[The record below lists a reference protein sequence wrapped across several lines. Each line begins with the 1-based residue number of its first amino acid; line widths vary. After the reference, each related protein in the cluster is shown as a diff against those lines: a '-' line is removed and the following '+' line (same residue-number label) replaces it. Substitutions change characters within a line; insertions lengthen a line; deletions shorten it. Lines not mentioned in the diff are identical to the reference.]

1 MAPPNKSGSRDID
14 LFQPGRPL
22 AESPDLLVPR
32 LGSLD
37 PPACRR
43 RYHSIQ
49 LVIIIGVFA
58 SGGLICSLLLVD
70 GNEDFPQPHHWLRQ
84 SYSPPAM
91 ASPQAPATAPS
102 TPPNP
107 PIRSNDEDKS
117 ALRQR
122 RISARK
128 SACPPGRIGGARV
141 AFRSPVVLRSC
152 ERAVVALRAKWRN
165 FTGTIRRHT
174 MPLNFVRALDF
185 GSGSKA

>member
-14 LFQPGRPL
+14 LFHPGQSLP
-22 AESPDLLVPR
+22 ESSDLLVPQP
-32 LGSLD
+32 GSLD
-37 PPACRR
+37 RPACRR

-49 LVIIIGVFA
+49 LVIITGVFA
-58 SGGLICSLLLVD
+58 CGGLICSLLLVD

-91 ASPQAPATAPS
+91 ASPQAPATTPS

-107 PIRSNDEDKS
+107 PIRLNNEDKS

-128 SACPPGRIGGARV
+128 SACPPARLGRANIGLRPPV
-141 AFRSPVVLRSC
+141 ALRSYD
-152 ERAVVALRAKWRN
+152 RALLALRAKWRN

-174 MPLNFVRALDF
+174 MSLNFVRNLDF